1 MVDLESVA
9 KWIGIFTVI
18 TTAIWKIGKPISV
31 LLYRLNK
38 HLDKAEADELGLR
51 TLLKYR
57 LTVISRRVILRKGIT
72 VFERAILSDGLRS
85 YEGLGGNGEVGTL
98 AKEAL
103 SKPIVNDAA
112 FDEVLL
118 RGDID

>member
-18 TTAIWKIGKPISV
+18 TAAIWKVGKPISL

-57 LTVISRRVILRKGIT
+57 LTLISRRVLLRKGIT
-72 VFERAILSDGLRS
+72 VFERAILSDGLRA

-98 AKEAL
+98 AREAL

-112 FDEVLL
+112 FDDILL
-118 RGDID
+118 HDDMD

>member
-18 TTAIWKIGKPISV
+18 TAAIWKIGKPISV

-57 LTVISRRVILRKGIT
+57 LTVISRRVLLRKGIT

-118 RGDID
+118 RDDID

>member
-18 TTAIWKIGKPISV
+18 TAAIWKLGKPITV

-57 LTVISRRVILRKGIT
+57 LTVISERAVVRKGIT
-72 VFERAILSDGLRS
+72 VFERAILRDGLLS
-85 YEGLGGNGEVGTL
+85 YHGLDGNGEVGSL
-98 AKEAL
+98 VEQAL
-103 SKPIVNDAA
+103 SLPVVSDRELGKTSWDDA
-112 FDEVLL
+112 D
-118 RGDID
+118 